1 MVRLMTLPPPTKRPG
16 TPYEDGR
23 IRLEEYDVPGSDGKT
38 HMRTVV
44 RHPGAVVLVPL
55 KATGEVVLVRNY
67 RLPLNRHLV
76 ELPAGCLEDG
86 EETLAAAH
94 RELAEE
100 TGYRAGKLTWL
111 MAFYPS
117 PGLLDERMDVF
128 VAQELTLGERN
139 LDATERMEVL
149 EWPLA
154 RLVKAIDAGDIDDAK
169 TIVSVLRMLRHPD
182 FPG

>member
-1 MVRLMTLPPPTKRPG
+1 MTLPPPSRRPG

-23 IRLEEYDVPGSDGKT
+23 IRLEEYDVPGSDGEM

-44 RHPGAVVLVPL
+44 RHPGAVVLLPM
-55 KATGEVVLVRNY
+55 KDDGKIVLVRNY

-76 ELPAGCLEDG
+76 ELPAGCLEKG
-86 EETLAAAH
+86 EEVLTAAH

-128 VAQELTLGERN
+128 VAQELTPGERH
-139 LDATERMEVL
+139 LDATERMEVV

-154 RLVKAIDAGDIDDAK
+154 QLVAAIDEGEIDDAK
-169 TIVSVLRMLRHPD
+169 TIAATLRMLRHPD
-182 FPG
+182 FPGEP

>member
-1 MVRLMTLPPPTKRPG
+1 MTLPAPTRRPG
-16 TPYEDGR
+16 SPYEDGR
-23 IRLEEYDVPGSDGKT
+23 IRLEEYDVPGRDGET

-44 RHPGAVVLVPL
+44 RHPGAVVLLPL
-55 KATGEVVLVRNY
+55 KADGQIVLVENY
-67 RLPLNRHLV
+67 RLPLDRHLV
-76 ELPAGCLEDG
+76 ELPAGCLEKG
-86 EETLAAAH
+86 EEAVAAAH

-128 VAQELTLGERN
+128 VAQELTLGARN
-139 LDATERMEVL
+139 LDATERMEVV

-154 RLVKAIDAGDIDDAK
+154 RLVDAIDSGEIDDAK
-169 TIVSVLRMLRHPD
+169 TIAATLRMLRHPD
-182 FPG
+182 FPS